1 VVGDVAPRHVLDA
14 SDQQTIDQ
22 ALQLVAADAQRLATH
37 LRLTAVV
44 PLTPEELR
52 QGPLGQDLVRLS
64 LVARGRHREAPEA
77 VLTAV
82 EAILHFL
89 FWPAG
94 ADEYTVPRSFWQSD
108 LGQLLARAKL
118 RAFEPQDLLSIG
130 EAARRLGVTR
140 PTIYRWMDERVL
152 DSVRDE
158 TSGRTFVVRRDVE
171 RIDSSGTPAS
181 V

>member
-1 VVGDVAPRHVLDA
+1 MVGDLAPRQMLDA
-14 SDQQTIDQ
+14 SDQSIIDQ
-22 ALQLVAADAQRLATH
+22 ALQLVAADAQRLSTH
-37 LRLTAVV
+37 LRLTALV
-44 PLTPEELR
+44 PLSPADLR
-52 QGPLGQDLVRLS
+52 DGPLGRDLSRLA
-64 LVARGRHREAPEA
+64 LVARGRHRESPEA

-82 EAILHFL
+82 ESILHLL

-94 ADEYTVPRSFWQSD
+94 AEEYAVPRTFWQSD

-118 RAFEPQDLLSIG
+118 RAFEPTDLLSIG

-158 TSGRTFVVRRDVE
+158 TSGRTFVVRRDVDRLE
-171 RIDSSGTPAS
+171 GAS
-181 V
+181 PS

>member
-1 VVGDVAPRHVLDA
+1 MVGDPVPRQLLDS

-22 ALQLVAADAQRLATH
+22 ALQLVAADAHRLATH
-37 LRLTAVV
+37 LRLTALA
-44 PLTPEELR
+44 PLTIDELR
-52 QGPLGQDLVRLS
+52 AGPLGQDLMKLS
-64 LVARGRHREAPEA
+64 LVARGRRRESPET

-82 EAILHFL
+82 ESILHFF

-94 ADEYTVPRSFWQSD
+94 AEEYTVPRSFWESD
-108 LGQLLARAKL
+108 LGQVLARAKL
-118 RAFEPQDLLSIG
+118 RAFEPHDLVSIG

-171 RIDSSGTPAS
+171 RIDTSDSAMAT
-181 V
+181 

>member
-1 VVGDVAPRHVLDA
+1 MVGDVVPRQVLDA
-14 SDQQTIDQ
+14 SDQSIIDQ
-22 ALQLVAADAQRLATH
+22 ALQLVAADAQRLSTH
-37 LRLTAVV
+37 LRLAAIL
-44 PLTPEELR
+44 PLSPQALR
-52 QGPLGQDLVRLS
+52 DGPLGRDLTRLA
-64 LVARGRHREAPEA
+64 LVAHGRQRESPES

-82 EAILHFL
+82 EAILHYL

-94 ADEYTVPRSFWQSD
+94 AEEYAVPRSFWQSD

-118 RAFEPQDLLSIG
+118 RAFEPHDLLSIG

-140 PTIYRWMDERVL
+140 PTIYRWMDDRVL

-171 RIDSSGTPAS
+171 RLGTSGAP
-181 V
+181 